1 MISCRGSCSEF
12 QFSRDLYSI
21 LCQLAEQSLEKE
33 TPAEESVRRAVAY
46 IRRHYAE
53 PLSVQDIAE
62 SVSLSPYYFTRL
74 FKRIMMTSPHLYLLN
89 HRLAEAK
96 EMLVYT
102 RDKIDRLSEQL
113 VLCPGVPSGD
123 EHDAQGLPAVFLS
136 GGHA

>member
-96 EMLVYT
+96 KMLVYT
-102 RDKIDRLSEQL
+102 RDKMTRLRRRQ
-113 VLCPGVPSGD
+113 
-123 EHDAQGLPAVFLS
+123 AFRAARTLS
-136 GGHA
+136 GRSIGR